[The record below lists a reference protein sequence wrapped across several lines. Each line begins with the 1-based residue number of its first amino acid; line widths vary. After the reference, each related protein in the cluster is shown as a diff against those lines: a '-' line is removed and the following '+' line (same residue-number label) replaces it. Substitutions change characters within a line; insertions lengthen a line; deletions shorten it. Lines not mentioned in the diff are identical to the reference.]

1 MRTPIFTALLG
12 TLVLATASVVTG
24 CGTDEPT
31 GEPTGEPADGRF
43 TSGCSQTATASLTG
57 APVNGQTPSGDAKA
71 VATGSDCSNFTTTL
85 TVSVK
90 NLNLP
95 DGTVLTVTDA
105 FTPVGTL
112 TLSGGKGSMS
122 TNLGHFFPAGDT
134 IRVVDA
140 TTTYLAGKMHL

>member
-1 MRTPIFTALLG
+1 MRTHTFTALLG

-24 CGTDEPT
+24 CGIDEPT
-31 GEPTGEPADGRF
+31 AGPTSEPADGRF

-71 VATGSDCSNFTTTL
+71 TATGDCTNFTTTL

-90 NLNLP
+90 DLNLP

-112 TLSGGKGSMS
+112 TLSSGKGSMS

>member
-1 MRTPIFTALLG
+1 M
-12 TLVLATASVVTG
+12 LATAPLATG

-31 GEPTGEPADGRF
+31 GEPIDGMF
-43 TSGCSQTATASLTG
+43 TSGCSMTATASLSGT
-57 APVNGQTPSGDAKA
+57 AVNGQTPSGDAR
-71 VATGSDCSNFTTTL
+71 ATASGSDCTNFTTTL

-90 NLNLP
+90 DLNLP
-95 DGTVLTVTDA
+95 NGTVLTVTDA

-112 TLSGGKGSMS
+112 TLSGGDGNLS

-134 IRVVDA
+134 IRVVDS

>member
-1 MRTPIFTALLG
+1 MRTHIFTALLG
-12 TLVLATASVVTG
+12 TLVLAAASVVTG
-24 CGTDEPT
+24 CGADEPT
-31 GEPTGEPADGRF
+31 GEPAGDGMF
-43 TSGCSQTATASLTG
+43 TSGCSMTATASLTG
-57 APVNGQTPSGDAKA
+57 APIGGQTPSGDAKA
-71 VATGSDCSNFTTTL
+71 VASGSDCTTYTTTL

-90 NLNLP
+90 DLNLP

-105 FTPVGTL
+105 FTPVGMI
-112 TLSGGKGSMS
+112 TLSGGKGSLS